1 MKIRIFPNLEICN
14 TYFQIWL
21 ILFKLCLSC
30 QNASK
35 GEYKSVESR
44 NHPKTFA
51 GNGRSNTAF
60 TVCQRNGNSAFD
72 AQPRVQL
79 NGCFKFGTSG
89 KDSSP
94 FRHFRG
100 VAVGFGRRNFDG
112 TADSRFCI
120 LRRCTRLVC
129 GRKVFQNSADS
140 GFFCQ

>member
-21 ILFKLCLSC
+21 ILFKLCLLC

-72 AQPRVQL
+72 AQPRVQR

-100 VAVGFGRRNFDG
+100 VAVGFGVGKIHFDSG
-112 TADSRFCI
+112 LFVQESDGF
-120 LRRCTRLVC
+120 
-129 GRKVFQNSADS
+129 GRKRHDHSYGNRKTFD
-140 GFFCQ
+140 